1 MRTASNFS
9 PQGLPYFWV
18 VLGDQS
24 SYYVGHDESRWH
36 RFHENLHLCHLSF
49 KLLLLDQSPSWVPP
63 ELKDD
68 TSRPC
73 LGVALFDISISD
85 IDCRYIDTFK
95 NIDIDIDIDILEN
108 IDIDKEILENIDIDI
123 DIDKEILENI
133 DIDKILNQLEF
144 GISNRAR

>member
-49 KLLLLDQSPSWVPP
+49 KLLLLDQSSSWVPP

-68 TSRPC
+68 TGRPG
-73 LGVALFDISISD
+73 LGVKVEVAS
-85 IDCRYIDTFK
+85 
-95 NIDIDIDIDILEN
+95 
-108 IDIDKEILENIDIDI
+108 
-123 DIDKEILENI
+123 
-133 DIDKILNQLEF
+133 QP
-144 GISNRAR
+144 G